1 MIKRIGRAMALGGV
15 LVCVIG
21 CAVLIIGFCLLTSQD
36 VFQGMAS
43 WQRALQYGVP
53 LTLGG
58 LLAAFCGY
66 FVSEELLP

>member
-1 MIKRIGRAMALGGV
+1 
-15 LVCVIG
+15 
-21 CAVLIIGFCLLTSQD
+21 
-36 VFQGMAS
+36 MAS